1 MADRKATPAA
11 APSED
16 MVTDPVRRS
25 GRHPASS
32 GKAVTDDRKD
42 PAPLNAGRAALP
54 LPPAPSSALMVP
66 ASASLATAARSA
78 KHPRHG
84 APMV

>member
-1 MADRKATPAA
+1 MGRKAKPAA

-16 MVTDPVRRS
+16 MATDQVRHNAQRQ
-25 GRHPASS
+25 ASN
-32 GKAVTDDRKD
+32 GKAVADDRKD
-42 PAPLNAGRAALP
+42 PAPLNAGRAVLP

-66 ASASLATAARSA
+66 AGASLATAARSA